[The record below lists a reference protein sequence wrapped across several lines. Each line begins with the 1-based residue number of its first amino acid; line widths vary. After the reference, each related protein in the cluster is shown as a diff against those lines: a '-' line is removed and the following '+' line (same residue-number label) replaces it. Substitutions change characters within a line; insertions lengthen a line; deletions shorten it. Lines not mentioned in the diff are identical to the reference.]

1 MKKYDV
7 IFFDLDGT
15 VIDSGEGVT
24 NSVSYSL
31 EKMNLASMNKTEL
44 KRFIGPPLA
53 VSFPTYAGVEEKDV
67 EMAIKYYREYY
78 TEKGIFEGYVYENIE
93 KMLKML
99 KENGKKLIIAT
110 SKPEKFAKSILERA
124 NLAHYFDLIAG
135 ATMDEK
141 TRATKEDVIKYA
153 LEKCHIT
160 NTSRVLMVG
169 DRLYDIEGA
178 RCFGIDCMAVLYGY
192 GSYEEFVEHKADY
205 IAKTPLDVAEKI
217 LN

>member
-53 VSFPTYAGVEEKDV
+53 VSFPTYAGVDEKDV

-78 TEKGIFEGYVYENIE
+78 
-93 KMLKML
+93 
-99 KENGKKLIIAT
+99 
-110 SKPEKFAKSILERA
+110 
-124 NLAHYFDLIAG
+124 
-135 ATMDEK
+135 
-141 TRATKEDVIKYA
+141 
-153 LEKCHIT
+153 
-160 NTSRVLMVG
+160 
-169 DRLYDIEGA
+169 
-178 RCFGIDCMAVLYGY
+178 
-192 GSYEEFVEHKADY
+192 
-205 IAKTPLDVAEKI
+205 
-217 LN
+217 